1 MFCVVKIIDK
11 EIIITENNT
20 INTTNKKTLIDRVE
34 YEVIGNTVYAIRATQ
49 AENATKTA
57 LDVMREIINR
67 ETDNLIRKERTCYL
81 QTNGGKK

>member
-1 MFCVVKIIDK
+1 MKAPTFHK
-11 EIIITENNT
+11 EENNID
-20 INTTNKKTLIDRVE
+20 INTTKKTLIDRVE
-34 YEVIGNTVYAIRATQ
+34 YEVIGNTVYTIRATQ

>member
-1 MFCVVKIIDK
+1 MRSKIIDK

-20 INTTNKKTLIDRVE
+20 INTNKQTTLIDRVE
-34 YEVIGNTVYAIRATQ
+34 YEVIGNTVYTIRATQ
-49 AENATKTA
+49 SESATKTA

-81 QTNGGKK
+81 QPDGGKK

>member
-1 MFCVVKIIDK
+1 MKAPTFHK
-11 EIIITENNT
+11 EENNID
-20 INTTNKKTLIDRVE
+20 INTTKKTLIDRVE
-34 YEVIGNTVYAIRATQ
+34 YEVIGYTVYAIRATQ

>member
-1 MFCVVKIIDK
+1 MRSKIIDK

-20 INTTNKKTLIDRVE
+20 IRTNKKALIDRVE
-34 YEVIGNTVYAIRATQ
+34 YEVIGNNVYCIRATQ

-81 QTNGGKK
+81 QTDGGKK

>member
-1 MFCVVKIIDK
+1 MRSKIIDK

-20 INTTNKKTLIDRVE
+20 IRTNKKTLIDRVE
-34 YEVIGNTVYAIRATQ
+34 YEVIGNTVYTIRATQ

>member
-1 MFCVVKIIDK
+1 MKAPTFHK
-11 EIIITENNT
+11 EENNID
-20 INTTNKKTLIDRVE
+20 INTTKKTLIDRVE
-34 YEVIGNTVYAIRATQ
+34 YEVIGNTVYTIRATQ

-81 QTNGGKK
+81 QTNGGKSKC

>member
-1 MFCVVKIIDK
+1 MRSKIIDK
-11 EIIITENNT
+11 EIIITKNNT
-20 INTTNKKTLIDRVE
+20 INTNKKALIDRVE
-34 YEVIGNTVYAIRATQ
+34 YEVIGNTVYTIRATQ